1 MLQSVEKLINLLKR
15 DTFLPSPAGSLE
27 VGYVDIMTEGKPEQ
41 STFLRLYYPTQQ
53 KHEFLPERCPIWT
66 EHDTKHGFIN
76 FMLAMVKRWPSWAN
90 DKEHLLK
97 GILQP
102 LQNLCSWA
110 YHPLFALGWGV
121 LANNP
126 RIPVIHQ
133 AQLVSDRSKF
143 PLVVFSHGL
152 GCNRYAY
159 SKICYDLCSEGFIVA
174 SVEHRDGS
182 ACHSRYYENGEFS
195 QIPHALLGGGD
206 HEYSY
211 RNQQVKQRAKEIKM
225 ATDLLFSLNTG
236 DLPKNMIDKE
246 QGFDLSAFTGKLD
259 TEDCYLV
266 GHSFGG
272 ASVILAANTDDRF
285 KGIVPIDPWM
295 FGLKEQEF
303 RVYKPVM
310 MINTEHFVHRENIR
324 KVREICGDLNAH
336 VLPGAVHL
344 VHTDAPLL
352 FENDRVKSGLGMG
365 CSRSSE
371 EVLAENHDLVH
382 KWIKSRIDGVKMER
396 RSDWGFMD

>member
-1 MLQSVEKLINLLKR
+1 MLQTVEKLLNLLKR
-15 DTFLPSPAGSLE
+15 DTFLPHPAGLWE
-27 VGYVDIMTEGKPEQ
+27 VGYVDIMTAGGPED
-41 STFLRLYYPTQQ
+41 STFLRLYYPTEQ
-53 KHEFLPERCPIWT
+53 KHEYLPERCPIWT

-76 FMLAMVKRWPSWAN
+76 FMQAMMKRWPSWAN
-90 DKEHLLK
+90 DGEHKLK
-97 GILQP
+97 GVLQP
-102 LQNLCSWA
+102 LENLCSWA
-110 YHPLFALGWGV
+110 FQPLLSLGWGV

-133 AQLVSDRSKF
+133 AQLSAKRSKF

-159 SKICYDLCSEGFIVA
+159 SKICYDLCSEGFIVG

-182 ACHSRYYENGEFS
+182 ACHSRYSLGGQIF
-195 QIPHALLGGGD
+195 QIPHAQLDGSD
-206 HEYSY
+206 HEYNY
-211 RNQQVKQRAKEIKM
+211 RNKQVNHRAREVSM
-225 ATDLLFSLNTG
+225 ATDLLLSLNEGT
-236 DLPKNMIDKE
+236 LPKNVIDKE
-246 QGFDLSAFTGKLD
+246 IGFDLSTFIGKFD
-259 TEDCYLV
+259 TEDSYLV

-272 ASVILAANTDDRF
+272 ATVLLTASTDDRF

-295 FGLKEQEF
+295 FPVSEQEF
-303 RVYKPVM
+303 RVNKPVM

-324 KVREICGDLNAH
+324 KVREVCEDLNAR

-371 EVLAENHDLVH
+371 EVLAENHGLVST
-382 KWIKSRIDGVKMER
+382 WIQSRIDGLEVEK
-396 RSDWGFMD
+396 RSEWGCMD